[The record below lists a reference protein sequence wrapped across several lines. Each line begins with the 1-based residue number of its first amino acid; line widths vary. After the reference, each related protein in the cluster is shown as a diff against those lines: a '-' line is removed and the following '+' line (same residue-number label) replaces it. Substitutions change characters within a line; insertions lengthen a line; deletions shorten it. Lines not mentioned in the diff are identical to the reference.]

1 MKISELLSENN
12 TAAQISANTQA
23 MGQAF
28 QSGQM
33 APKQFAPGEI
43 SLSQIFSHPKFRETV
58 QAMHKK
64 YPSNR
69 DQAQRAAEEVIKG
82 LIRSGK

>member
-1 MKISELLSENN
+1 MKINEILRENDP
-12 TAAQISANTQA
+12 AAQIAASAQA

-58 QAMHKK
+58 QQMHKK
-64 YPSNR
+64 YPNNR
-69 DQAQRAAEEVIKG
+69 DQAQLAAEEVIKG
-82 LIRSGK
+82 LIRQGQ

>member
-1 MKISELLSENN
+1 MKIIELLSENDL
-12 TAAQISANTQA
+12 ASQVSANTQA